1 MHVGDENE
9 EDKSGQEE
17 QDNVLSV
24 ATTLSNVLETA
35 YVFQCFLLFSLFWW
49 LASARKRGCPGLSC
63 AEGYVMC

>member
-35 YVFQCFLLFSLFWW
+35 YVFQCFLLFFWW

>member
-9 EDKSGQEE
+9 EDKSGQEV
-17 QDNVLSV
+17 QDNVLSDF
-24 ATTLSNVLETA
+24 TRLSNVLETT
-35 YVFQCFLLFSLFWW
+35 YVSHCFFLFSLFWW